1 MANTLL
7 TPDMIAK
14 SALANLHENLVARPL
29 VYSDYGKEFTG
40 PIKVGDTVN
49 IRKPAVFTAHKFNR
63 ANGITIQEAT
73 EESIPVKIDT
83 IAEVSFVVTDEDRTL
98 HIQDFQRQ
106 FLDEAMRAIAVQV
119 DTDILSLRSDVT
131 QTVGGVGNRTLD
143 KPEVLIEAGRV
154 LNDNNVPTEGRVAIV
169 DTQTLAE
176 WQDSPLIKEAGKSG
190 STDGLRKASIGKPLF
205 GIDPYWTQNIK
216 DETGVAFHKD
226 AFSFTSAPLAVPQ
239 DGTASAV
246 SYEGLNLRVI
256 TQYDIYKKQTVVSID
271 TLYGVK
277 TIDPNRAVL
286 LQNP

>member
-29 VYSDYGKEFTG
+29 VYSDYSKEFTG
-40 PIKVGDTVN
+40 PVKVGDTVN
-49 IRKPAVFTAHKFNR
+49 IRKPAAFVAHEFNR
-63 ANGITIQEAT
+63 PDGITIQDAN
-73 EESIPVKIDT
+73 EESIPVSIDKIAD
-83 IAEVSFVVTDEDRTL
+83 VSFAITDEDRTL

-106 FLDEAMRAIAVQV
+106 FLDAAMRAIAVKV
-119 DTDILSLRSDVT
+119 DSDILGLRSDVT
-131 QTVGGVGNRTLD
+131 QTVGALGTRTLD

-154 LNDNNVPTEGRVAIV
+154 LNDNNVPAEDRFSIV

-176 WQDSPLIKEAGKSG
+176 WQDSRLIKEADKSG

-216 DETGVAFHKD
+216 DEVGVAFHKT
-226 AFSFTSAPLAVPQ
+226 AFSFTSAPLAIPQ

-246 SYEGLNLRVI
+246 SYEGLNLRVL
-256 TQYDIYKKQTVVSID
+256 TQYDIRSKRTIVSID

-277 TIDPNRAVL
+277 TIDANRAVL